1 MINGNY
7 HFEDK
12 RVIIDIA
19 DISSTDRPFYEVM
32 KLRVSNGAEL
42 ESYTTCDMNVAV
54 LMYNKMVQEQTEQAK
69 PLSGKYAKLRDDLV
83 TALEAAS
90 SAAVSVEDTGTCN
103 LDAASLLLP
112 RWNENLVRQAAKEA
126 GTSAFAWSAFG
137 GKRFVFSTPS
147 VGQARKNEVAAE
159 AMTKALS
166 DLGYNAFC
174 YQQMD

>member
-1 MINGNY
+1 MINNNY

-19 DISSTDRPFYEVM
+19 EISSGRYEIM
-32 KLRVSNGAEL
+32 KLRASDGEEL
-42 ESYTTCDMNVAV
+42 ESYTTYDFDVAV
-54 LMYNKMVQEQTEQAK
+54 NVYNRMLKEHQNYIK
-69 PLSGKYAKLRDDLV
+69 PLSGKYAKLRDDLK
-83 TALEAAS
+83 TALSAAS
-90 SAAVSVEDTGTCN
+90 DAARFVDDSGTCN

-112 RWNENLVRQAAKEA
+112 RWSEKLVTQAAKEA
-126 GTSAFAWSAFG
+126 GTSMFTWSAFG
-137 GKRFVFSTPS
+137 GKRFVFLPS
-147 VGQARKNEVAAE
+147 VPGQARKREVAAE